1 MLRVEI
7 TGIFKGVVGKGIGRK
22 GWVALMISRRHT
34 CNNDP
39 VYNTGKIHSHHG
51 HDICMFFSRL

>member
-7 TGIFKGVVGKGIGRK
+7 MGILKRAVGKGIGRK
-22 GWVALMISRRHT
+22 EWVALMISRKHT

-39 VYNTGKIHSHHG
+39 VYNTGKVH
-51 HDICMFFSRL
+51 